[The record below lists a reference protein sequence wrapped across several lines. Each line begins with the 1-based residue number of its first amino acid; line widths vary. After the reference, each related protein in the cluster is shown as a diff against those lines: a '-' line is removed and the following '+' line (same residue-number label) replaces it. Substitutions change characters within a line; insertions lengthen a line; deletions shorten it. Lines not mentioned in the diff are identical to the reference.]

1 MIEAVSCGG
10 VVICRWKILLLY
22 KNQNGRYMGWV
33 LPKGTVEEGE
43 SFKETALRE
52 VKEESGA
59 NGRVIKY
66 IGKTQYVFRGNDDMV
81 SKSVHW
87 YLMSADSFY
96 CKPQSEEF
104 FADAGFYKFHEAY
117 HLLKFNDERQMLKR
131 AFFEY
136 AELKKTEGITPRN
149 VILRGYNNN

>member
-1 MIEAVSCGG
+1 
-10 VVICRWKILLLY
+10 
-22 KNQNGRYMGWV
+22 MGWV

-43 SFKETALRE
+43 SFMETASRE
-52 VKEESGA
+52 VSEESGA
-59 NGRVIKY
+59 KGHIIKY
-66 IGKTQYVFRGNDDMV
+66 IGKTQYVFRGSDDMV
-81 SKSVHW
+81 NKSVHW

-131 AFFEY
+131 AFLEY
-136 AELKKTEGITPRN
+136 ADIKKAEGIMPRN
-149 VILRGYNNN
+149 VILKGYN

>member
-1 MIEAVSCGG
+1 MKIVKTIEEVRNITSQWRAEGMSVGLVPVSYTH
-10 VVICRWKILLLY
+10 L
-22 KNQNGRYMGWV
+22 
-33 LPKGTVEEGE
+33 
-43 SFKETALRE
+43 
-52 VKEESGA
+52 EESGA
-59 NGRVIKY
+59 HGHVIKY

-81 SKSVHW
+81 NKSVHW

-131 AFFEY
+131 AFLEY
-136 AELKKTEGITPRN
+136 ADMKKAEGITPRN
-149 VILRGYNNN
+149 VILKGYNN

>member
-1 MIEAVSCGG
+1 
-10 VVICRWKILLLY
+10 
-22 KNQNGRYMGWV
+22 MGWV

-43 SFKETALRE
+43 TFMETALRE
-52 VKEESGA
+52 VNEESGA
-59 NGRVIKY
+59 RGHVIKY
-66 IGKTQYVFRGNDDMV
+66 IGKTQYVFRGSDDV
-81 SKSVHW
+81 VNKSVHW

-131 AFFEY
+131 AFLEY
-136 AELKKTEGITPRN
+136 TDIKKAEGIAPRN
-149 VILRGYNNN
+149 LILKGYN

>member
-1 MIEAVSCGG
+1 
-10 VVICRWKILLLY
+10 
-22 KNQNGRYMGWV
+22 
-33 LPKGTVEEGE
+33 
-43 SFKETALRE
+43 
-52 VKEESGA
+52 
-59 NGRVIKY
+59 
-66 IGKTQYVFRGNDDMV
+66 MV
-81 SKSVHW
+81 NKSVHW

-136 AELKKTEGITPRN
+136 TEMKKAEGITPRN
-149 VILRGYNNN
+149 VILKGYNSN

>member
-1 MIEAVSCGG
+1 
-10 VVICRWKILLLY
+10 
-22 KNQNGRYMGWV
+22 MGWV

-43 SFKETALRE
+43 SFMETALRE
-52 VKEESGA
+52 VSEESGA
-59 NGRVIKY
+59 KGHIIKY
-66 IGKTQYVFRGNDDMV
+66 IGKTQYVFRGSNDMV
-81 SKSVHW
+81 NKSVHW

-131 AFFEY
+131 AFLEY
-136 AELKKTEGITPRN
+136 ADIKKAEGIMPRN
-149 VILRGYNNN
+149 VILKGYN